1 MPDINSKL
9 HEKGPA
15 VDTIAGLIASIQ
27 ARAGNASRYLVGIAG
42 PPAAGKSTIAE
53 AVAEGLTD
61 LGETAVVVPMDGFH
75 YDDAVLER
83 LGLRSRK
90 GSPPTFDCLGFEV
103 LLKRLK
109 SCEPDVAIPV
119 FDRSLE
125 LSRAAAELVS
135 AQTKYL
141 IIEGN
146 YLLLNYAPWVNLR
159 GLFDMTVFLDVP
171 IEELDRRMV
180 ARWAHFGRE
189 KQAARDWIDSN
200 DMPNIRHVL
209 EHSNVAD
216 IRLTSA

>member
-1 MPDINSKL
+1 MTDVNSKIDDR
-9 HEKGPA
+9 GPA
-15 VDTIAGLIASIQ
+15 VDTIAGLVASVQ
-27 ARAGNASRYLVGIAG
+27 ARGTNASRFLVGIAG

-53 AVAEGLTD
+53 AVAEGLRD
-61 LGETAVVVPMDGFH
+61 LGESAVVVPMDGFH

-90 GSPPTFDCLGFEV
+90 GSPPTFDCAGFEV

-109 SCEPDVAIPV
+109 ACEPNVAIPV

-125 LSRAAAELVS
+125 LSRAAAEIVS
-135 AQTKYL
+135 ADTKYL

-146 YLLLNYAPWVNLR
+146 YLLLNYAPWAHLHE
-159 GLFDMTVFLDVP
+159 LFDMTVLLDVP

-180 ARWAHFGRE
+180 ARWAHYGRE

-200 DMPNIRHVL
+200 DLPNIRHVL

-216 IRLTSA
+216 IRFTSA

>member
-1 MPDINSKL
+1 MTDLNSKVDNR
-9 HEKGPA
+9 GPA
-15 VDTIAGLIASIQ
+15 VDTIAGLVASIR
-27 ARAGNASRYLVGIAG
+27 ARGSNASRFLVGIAG
-42 PPAAGKSTIAE
+42 PPAAGKSTSAE
-53 AVAEGLTD
+53 AIAQSLRD
-61 LGETAVVVPMDGFH
+61 LGDSAIVVPMDGFH

-109 SCEPDVAIPV
+109 RREPDVAIPV

-135 AQTKYL
+135 ADTKYL

-146 YLLLNYAPWVNLR
+146 YLLLNYAPWANLR
-159 GLFDMTVFLDVP
+159 ELFDMTVLLDVP

-200 DMPNIRHVL
+200 DLPNIRHVL